1 MLLLS
6 SFIFDKRFLYSGL
19 IIAKDIV
26 YLKQQKTNQTVQETT
41 MTAKRQF
48 QLFTQPPRLFEAMLE
63 DIRNAR
69 DNICIETY
77 RFTQDKVGVMFR
89 DALLVKAKE
98 KVKIRLLIDS
108 WGGTSNDAFFAE
120 LVKSGAEVRFFKK
133 ITFSFDFFTRNH
145 RRNHRKLFLVDDK
158 VSYIGSAN
166 ISGHSLHWRELT
178 LRIEGSLTPLFK
190 KTFNK
195 SFKLYNK
202 YIFNKFT
209 YHKTIFH
216 YGFEIIQDSPSIYRQ
231 QIKKK
236 IENLVKRA
244 RHSIMIETPY
254 FLPGY
259 HLRKE
264 LSEAARRGVDIKI
277 MTPRRS
283 DVRSVDLLSSKYF
296 GFFFRNNVKLLF
308 YRLTNLHA
316 KCILVDDEIFGIG
329 SPNIDYRSFRYQ
341 HEIMLIGVDKDIA
354 SAVKIHL
361 AESLQGCIPFDHEQ
375 WLRRPAIEKFIG
387 WMLLPFRH
395 LF

>member
-1 MLLLS
+1 
-6 SFIFDKRFLYSGL
+6 
-19 IIAKDIV
+19 
-26 YLKQQKTNQTVQETT
+26 
-41 MTAKRQF
+41 
-48 QLFTQPPRLFEAMLE
+48 
-63 DIRNAR
+63 
-69 DNICIETY
+69 
-77 RFTQDKVGVMFR
+77 
-89 DALLVKAKE
+89 
-98 KVKIRLLIDS
+98 
-108 WGGTSNDAFFAE
+108 
-120 LVKSGAEVRFFKK
+120 
-133 ITFSFDFFTRNH
+133 
-145 RRNHRKLFLVDDK
+145 
-158 VSYIGSAN
+158 
-166 ISGHSLHWRELT
+166 
-178 LRIEGSLTPLFK
+178 
-190 KTFNK
+190 
-195 SFKLYNK
+195 
-202 YIFNKFT
+202 
-209 YHKTIFH
+209 
-216 YGFEIIQDSPSIYRQ
+216 
-231 QIKKK
+231 
-236 IENLVKRA
+236 
-244 RHSIMIETPY
+244 MIETPY

>member
-1 MLLLS
+1 M
-6 SFIFDKRFLYSGL
+6 K
-19 IIAKDIV
+19 K
-26 YLKQQKTNQTVQETT
+26 QKTNQTVQETT
-41 MTAKRQF
+41 MIAKWQF

-69 DNICIETY
+69 DYICIETY

-120 LVKSGAEVRFFKK
+120 LVKLGAEVRFFKK

-244 RHSIMIETPY
+244 KHSIVIETPY

-259 HLRKE
+259 HLRKD
-264 LSEAARRGVDIKI
+264 LSEAAQRGVDIKI
-277 MTPRRS
+277 MLPRRS
-283 DVRSVDLLSSKYF
+283 DVRSVDLLSSKYY

-361 AESLQGCIPFDHEQ
+361 VESLQGCIPFDHEQ

>member
-1 MLLLS
+1 
-6 SFIFDKRFLYSGL
+6 
-19 IIAKDIV
+19 
-26 YLKQQKTNQTVQETT
+26 LKQPKKLKAMQNTT
-41 MTAKRQF
+41 LTAKRHF
-48 QLFTQPPRLFEAMLE
+48 QLFTQPPRLYEAMLE

-69 DNICIETY
+69 DYICIETY
-77 RFTQDKVGVMFR
+77 RFTQDKVGMMFR
-89 DALLVKAKE
+89 DALLTKVRE

-108 WGGTSNDAFFAE
+108 WGGTSNEDFFEE
-120 LVKSGAEVRFFKK
+120 LVKLGAEVRFFKK
-133 ITFSFDFFTRNH
+133 IRFSFDFFTRNH

-166 ISGHSLHWRELT
+166 IAGHSLHWRELT
-178 LRIEGSLTPLFK
+178 LRIEGSLTPLLK

-195 SFKLYNK
+195 SFRQFNRYL
-202 YIFNKFT
+202 FNKFT

-236 IENLVKRA
+236 IEHLVKRA
-244 RHSIMIETPY
+244 QHSIIIETPY

-259 HLRKE
+259 NLRKA
-264 LSEAARRGVDIKI
+264 LSEAAHRGVDIKI

-283 DVRSVDLLSSKYF
+283 DVRSVDLLSSKYY
-296 GFFFRNNVKLLF
+296 GYFFRNNIKFLF

-316 KCILVDDEIFGIG
+316 KCILIDNSVFGIG
-329 SPNIDYRSFRYQ
+329 SANFDYRSFRYQ
-341 HEIMLIGVDKDIA
+341 HEIMLVGVDKDIVA
-354 SAVKIHL
+354 AIKTHL
-361 AESLQGCIPFDHEQ
+361 TESLQGCIPFDHEQ
-375 WLRRPAIEKFIG
+375 WLRRPAIEKLIG

>member
-1 MLLLS
+1 MILTLQ
-6 SFIFDKRFLYSGL
+6 D
-19 IIAKDIV
+19 
-26 YLKQQKTNQTVQETT
+26 TT
-41 MTAKRQF
+41 LTAKRNF
-48 QLFTQPPRLFEAMLE
+48 QLFTQPPRLYEAMLE

-69 DNICIETY
+69 DYICIETY
-77 RFTQDKVGVMFR
+77 RFTHDKIGVMFR
-89 DALLVKAKE
+89 DALIAKARE
-98 KVKIRLLIDS
+98 KVKIRLLVDS
-108 WGGTSNDAFFAE
+108 WGGTTNDSFFAE
-120 LVKSGAEVRFFKK
+120 LVKLGAEVRFFKK
-133 ITFSFDFFTRNH
+133 IHYGFGFYTRKH
-145 RRNHRKLFLVDDK
+145 KRNHRKLFLVDDN

-166 ISGHSLHWRELT
+166 IAGHSLLWRELT

-195 SFKLYNK
+195 SFRQFNRYL
-202 YIFNKFT
+202 FNKFT
-209 YHKTIFH
+209 FHKTIYH

-236 IENLVKRA
+236 IENLVRRA
-244 RHSIMIETPY
+244 KQTIVIETPY

-259 HLRKE
+259 ALRKAF
-264 LSEAARRGVDIKI
+264 SEASKRGVDIKI

-283 DVRSVDLLSSKYF
+283 DVRSVDLLSSKYY
-296 GFFFRNNVKLLF
+296 GYFFRHNIKLLF

-316 KCILVDDEIFGIG
+316 KCILVDNEVFGIG
-329 SPNIDYRSFRYQ
+329 SANFDYRSFRYQ
-341 HEIMLIGVDKDIA
+341 HEIMLVGVDKDIVA
-354 SAVKIHL
+354 AVKTHL